1 MPIIAV
7 MNRKGGSGK
16 STLATQIAAW
26 YAAQGMS
33 VMLGDSDRQRSASR
47 WLGRRSPSAPAIA
60 NWPNDTGRA
69 YRSPLGATHVV
80 IDTPSGL
87 QGLELA
93 RQLARA
99 DGVVVPVGPSVFDL
113 ETSIDFLQEVRH
125 HPRVASGRCRVTAVG
140 MRWPMDVLLAWQSH
154 ATPRP
159 LPILSVIAEAPS
171 YRECMESG
179 GSVFDVPALLH
190 RSDLLQWQPL
200 LDWLTALAQSDHGS
214 VAQPAGQ
221 APSEAGPRGAALPRS
236 LLIPS
241 LLGKRVEREKQLS
254 SPESFVE
261 TMPPDGINAEELQA
275 LRFQSRM
282 QLALDMGQASAPRG
296 APAST
301 YPGLTPRQ
309 QELLALRTATP
320 GAAKSD
326 TGWLTRLFR
335 AR

>member
-26 YAAQGMS
+26 YAANGTS

-47 WLGRRSPSAPAIA
+47 WLGRRSSSAPAIA

-69 YRSPLGATHVV
+69 YRSPFGATHVV
-80 IDTPSGL
+80 IDTPGGL

-93 RQLARA
+93 KQLARA

-113 ETSIDFLQEVRH
+113 ETSIDFLQEVRQ

-154 ATPRP
+154 ATPKP
-159 LPILSVIAEAPS
+159 LPLLSVIAEAPN
-171 YRECMESG
+171 YRECMVSG
-179 GSVFDVPALLH
+179 GSVFDAPAQLH

-200 LDWLTALAQSDHGS
+200 LDWLAALPQSDHGS
-214 VAQPAGQ
+214 AALPAGQ
-221 APSEAGPRGAALPRS
+221 APAEARPREAALPQS

-241 LLGKRVEREKQLS
+241 LLGKRVGREKQLN

-261 TMPPDGINAEELQA
+261 TMPPEGINVEELQA
-275 LRFQSRM
+275 LRLQTRTQF
-282 QLALDMGQASAPRG
+282 ALEMGQASAPRG
-296 APAST
+296 APVST
-301 YPGLTPRQ
+301 YPGLTQRQ
-309 QELLALRTATP
+309 QDPLALRAATP
-320 GAAKSD
+320 GAAKSEP
-326 TGWLTRLFR
+326 GWLTRLFR
-335 AR
+335 TR